1 MKFPKDTPPAETQP
15 VSVFRRT
22 RTVVRALAAAA
33 STYPAVVV
41 DRAIEAYLAV
51 HPELAAVAAA
61 ALAVASEPTA
71 EDPGGLGRRG
81 A

>member
-1 MKFPKDTPPAETQP
+1 MKFPKDTPPAETQA

-22 RTVVRALAAAA
+22 RTVVRAVAAAA
-33 STYPAVVV
+33 GTYPAVVV
-41 DRAIEAYLAV
+41 ERAIEAYLAV

-61 ALAVASEPTA
+61 ALAAGAEPTA
-71 EDPGGLGRRG
+71 ENPGSPTDRG